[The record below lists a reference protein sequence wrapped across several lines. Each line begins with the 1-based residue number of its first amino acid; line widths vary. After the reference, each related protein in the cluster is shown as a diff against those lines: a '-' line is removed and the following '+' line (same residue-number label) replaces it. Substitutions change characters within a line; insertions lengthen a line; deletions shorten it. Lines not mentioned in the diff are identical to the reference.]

1 MTYER
6 QQLTLMDLFFGPGT
20 VSKTLHMI
28 PVNPQNK
35 LSTVTHFLQVKRTG
49 QRKNKKLFQAG
60 K

>member
-1 MTYER
+1 
-6 QQLTLMDLFFGPGT
+6 MDLFFGPGT